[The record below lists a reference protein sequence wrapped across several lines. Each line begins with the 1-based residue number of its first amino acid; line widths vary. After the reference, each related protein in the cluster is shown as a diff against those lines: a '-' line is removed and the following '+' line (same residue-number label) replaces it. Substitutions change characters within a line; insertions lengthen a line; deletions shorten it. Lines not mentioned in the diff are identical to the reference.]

1 MNTQQILQPQEL
13 EVFYIIPTIRRYLTV
28 YMKELGKPQKEI
40 AKILGV
46 QESTISQYVR
56 HKRAAEINLSQEI
69 ESKIKEAV
77 SRINNSF
84 DVIRETQQVLKVI
97 RDSGEMCKI
106 HKQLADIP
114 ENCDIK
120 IMGCNF

>member
-114 ENCDIK
+114 ESCDIK